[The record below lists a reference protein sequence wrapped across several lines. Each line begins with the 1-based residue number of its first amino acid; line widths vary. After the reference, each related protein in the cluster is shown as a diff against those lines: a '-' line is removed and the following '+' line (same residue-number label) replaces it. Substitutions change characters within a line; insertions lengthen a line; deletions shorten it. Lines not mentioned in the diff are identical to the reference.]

1 VLYGKIQEKT
11 VTELYT
17 LGVFVCNIS
26 DSMWDELLLRVYVF
40 MF

>member
-1 VLYGKIQEKT
+1 MARKLGIVGNREIEKT

-26 DSMWDELLLRVYVF
+26 G
-40 MF
+40 